1 MLDIKSRREE
11 SCHTHMMRAPVTRC
25 IAPSVQRG
33 GRRDTRH
40 ARTLL
45 ELHEILIQAVC
56 CSVLQSKFC
65 NTLQHEML
73 IQIFLESCMNPA
85 EQHTHCTTQHLTA
98 THFAVRE
105 RILVPTLRLVIL
117 CISESSRCKLSVAT
131 WITRIY
137 TCIYVCISTHI
148 RSRSICVFVY
158 ICNTCIHLHMCVCE
172 YIYM

>member
-1 MLDIKSRREE
+1 LSYITLYIKSRREE
-11 SCHTHMMRAPVTRC
+11 SCHTHIMRARVTRC
-25 IAPSVQRG
+25 IAPTVQRG

-45 ELHEILIQAVC
+45 ELHEILIHV
-56 CSVLQSKFC
+56 
-65 NTLQHEML
+65 
-73 IQIFLESCMNPA
+73 FLESCVNPE
-85 EQHTHCTTQHLTA
+85 EQHTLHCTTQHLTA

-137 TCIYVCISTHI
+137 TCRYVCISTYI

-158 ICNTCIHLHMCVCE
+158 ICNTYIHIHICVCE